1 MPADDR
7 LARRFLAGHP
17 EPAARLLETMNPDEV
32 AAVIGKLP
40 PRSAALVLGRML
52 PTDAARCAARL
63 AVRDAAAIAEHLPNL
78 PCAALLRH
86 LDAAA
91 REAVLEQLGA
101 ARSAPLRLLLH
112 YPPNT
117 VGAWMQPSVLTF
129 FVDNSAREAAQQIR
143 HAQDAQPLI
152 YVLDRDRRAVG
163 AVDSLRLLSG
173 TRNGPILAL
182 AEPVEP
188 IWARES
194 VLAAQ
199 QREVWERHSL
209 APVVNRQDEFV
220 GVLAHADMLRACRQS
235 LRPARGHFR
244 DESLGD
250 FAELMV
256 AGLDSAWQGFSEIIR
271 PADAAAPKDDS

>member
-1 MPADDR
+1 MAADDR
-7 LARRFLAGHP
+7 LARQFLAAHP
-17 EPAARLLETMNPDEV
+17 ELAARLLETMNPDEV
-32 AAVIGKLP
+32 AAVVGKLP
-40 PRSAALVLGRML
+40 ERTAALVLGRML

-63 AVRDAAAIAEHLPNL
+63 PVRDAASIVLHLPNL
-78 PCAALLRH
+78 SCAALLRH
-86 LDAAA
+86 LDAAG
-91 REAVLEQLGA
+91 RDAVLDQLGS
-101 ARSAPLRLLLH
+101 ARSAPLKLLLH

-129 FVDNSAREAAQQIR
+129 SVDDSAREAAQQIR
-143 HAQDAQPLI
+143 HAKDAQPLI
-152 YVLDRDRRAVG
+152 YILDRDRRAVG
-163 AVDSLRLLSG
+163 AVDSLKLLGGS
-173 TRNGPILAL
+173 RSGPILAL
-182 AEPVEP
+182 AEPVET

-220 GVLAHADMLRACRQS
+220 GVLAHADMRKACRQS
-235 LRPARGHFR
+235 LRPARGDSR

-271 PADAAAPKDDS
+271 PADSAAPKDES